1 MIQNSQKTSFI
12 DSLPLLKYG
21 NSLLRKKVCPI
32 DDFTIIPEMVEQM
45 YETLSAENWIGLVAN
60 ELGWNFNLLVI
71 DTRNYEEE
79 DGEEKLK
86 PSLMLNTSK
95 LR

>member
-1 MIQNSQKTSFI
+1 M
-12 DSLPLLKYG
+12 PVLKYG
-21 NSLLRKKVCPI
+21 NPILRKKARPI
-32 DDFTIIPEMVEQM
+32 YDFTIIPEMVQQM
-45 YETLSAENWIGLVAN
+45 YETLAAENGIGLAAN
-60 ELGWNFNLLVI
+60 QVGWNFNLLVI